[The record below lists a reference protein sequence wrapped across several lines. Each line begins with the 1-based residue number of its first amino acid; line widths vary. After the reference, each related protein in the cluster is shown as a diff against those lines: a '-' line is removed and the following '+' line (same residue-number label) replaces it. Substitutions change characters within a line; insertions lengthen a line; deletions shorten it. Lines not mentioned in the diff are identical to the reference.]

1 MIYNTLFV
9 EIQQV
14 AHAVRAFN
22 EQVGDQQRRA
32 AETVTSFVFNLSN
45 DVQHVICRENRKD
58 TTGFI

>member
-22 EQVGDQQRRA
+22 EQVGDQQSRA

-45 DVQHVICRENRKD
+45 DVQHVIC
-58 TTGFI
+58 